1 MDKLDLNDFI
11 MEIFQDLKEIE
22 SIMKILKDSAYN
34 NNNESTMTDIGNALE
49 IIIAK
54 MSNTTTSFDKYINIA
69 FE

>member
-22 SIMKILKDSAYN
+22 SIMKVLKDSAYN
-34 NNNESTMTDIGNALE
+34 NNNESTMTDTGNALE

-54 MSNTTTSFDKYINIA
+54 MSNTTISLDKYINIA

>member
-1 MDKLDLNDFI
+1 MNKINLNDFI
-11 MEIFQDLKEIE
+11 TEIFQDLKEIE
-22 SIMKILKDSAYN
+22 SIMKVLKDSTYN

-54 MSNTTTSFDKYINIA
+54 MSNTTVSLDKYINIA

>member
-11 MEIFQDLKEIE
+11 TEIFQDLKEIE
-22 SIMKILKDSAYN
+22 SIMKVLKDSVYN
-34 NNNESTMTDIGNALE
+34 NNNESTMTDIENTLE

-54 MSNTTTSFDKYINIA
+54 ISNTTISLDKYINMT